1 MKKAVVGVALA
12 LLAALVA
19 LAGCGG
25 DDEGGGG
32 AEARTVEHAM
42 GSTDVAGT
50 PERVV
55 VLDTGELDSAIALG
69 VTPVGAVEAITG
81 EGFPDYLAEAAEG
94 VEIVGS
100 IEQPDLEA
108 IAALEPDLIL
118 SSKVRHEAIYDQLSE
133 IAPTVVTEDVGV
145 AWKENFPLH
154 AEALGRAEEGERLTG
169 EYEAQVAAFKEEMG
183 AELAETEVSVVRS
196 VGDEVRVYL
205 NANFIGTV
213 LKDLGLPR
221 PAAQDVDDFSLTAT
235 LESLDAVDGDVMFL
249 SRYGADHPILD
260 RLMASP
266 LWDRLGVVR
275 AGRVFE
281 VPDDLW
287 FLGLGNLAAREVIAD
302 LRTLLI
308 DGEPLAEPAEAAAG

>member
-1 MKKAVVGVALA
+1 MKAAVRTAAVLLLALA
-12 LLAALVA
+12 A

-25 DDEGGGG
+25 DDDGG
-32 AEARTVEHAM
+32 AEGEMRSVVHAM
-42 GSTDVAGT
+42 GTTEVSAH
-50 PERVV
+50 PERAV

-69 VTPVGAVEAITG
+69 VTPVGAVEAIPG
-81 EGFPDYLAEAAEG
+81 EGFSDYLADAAKEI
-94 VEIVGS
+94 EIVGS
-100 IEQPDLEA
+100 IDQPDLEA

-118 SSKVRHEAIYDQLSE
+118 SSKVRHEAIYDQLAA
-133 IAPTVVTEDVGV
+133 IAPTVFTEDIGV

-154 AEALGRAEEGERLTG
+154 AEALGRVEEGEELTT
-169 EYEAQVAAFKEEMG
+169 EYEADVAAFKADMG
-183 AELAETEVSVVRS
+183 DRLADTHVSVVRS

-221 PAAQDVDDFSLTAT
+221 PPAQDVDDFSLTAT
-235 LESLDAVDGDVMFL
+235 LENLEDADGDVMFL
-249 SRYGADHPILD
+249 SRYGPDHPILD
-260 RLMASP
+260 RLMGSP
-266 LWDRLGVVR
+266 LWQRLDAVK
-275 AGRVFE
+275 AGRVFD

-308 DGEPLAEPAEAAAG
+308 DGKPLEEPAAAAAE

>member
-1 MKKAVVGVALA
+1 VKAAVRTAAALLLALA
-12 LLAALVA
+12 A

-25 DDEGGGG
+25 DDGGG
-32 AEARTVEHAM
+32 AGGEMRPVAHAM
-42 GSTDVAGT
+42 GTTEVPAH

-69 VTPVGAVEAITG
+69 VTPVGAVEAIPG
-81 EGFPDYLAEAAEG
+81 EGVPDYLADAAKD

-100 IEQPDLEA
+100 IDQPDLEA

-118 SSKVRHEAIYDQLSE
+118 SSKVRHEAIYDQLAA
-133 IAPTVVTEDVGV
+133 IAPTVFTEDVGV

-154 AEALGRAEEGERLTG
+154 AEALGRAEEGERLAA
-169 EYEAQVAAFKEEMG
+169 EYRSDVAAFRADMG
-183 AELAETEVSVVRS
+183 DRLADTRVSVVRS
-196 VGDEVRVYL
+196 VGDEVRVYQ

-221 PAAQDVDDFSLTAT
+221 PPAQDVDDFSLTAT
-235 LESLDAVDGDVMFL
+235 LENLEAVDGDVMVV
-249 SRYGADHPILD
+249 SRYGPDHPILD
-260 RLMASP
+260 RLMDSP
-266 LWDRLGVVR
+266 LWQRLGAVR
-275 AGRVFE
+275 AGKVFD

-308 DGEPLAEPAEAAAG
+308 DGEPLEGAAA

>member
-1 MKKAVVGVALA
+1 MKRAVVGVALA
-12 LLAALVA
+12 LVAALVA

-32 AEARTVEHAM
+32 AEAYTVEHAM
-42 GSTDVAGT
+42 GSTEIAGT

-69 VTPVGAVEAITG
+69 VTPVGAVEAIPG
-81 EGFPDYLAEAAEG
+81 EGFPDYLAEVAER

-118 SSKVRHEAIYDQLSE
+118 SSKVRHEAIYDQLSQ
-133 IAPTVVTEDVGV
+133 IAPTVFTEDIGV
-145 AWKENFPLH
+145 AWKANFPLH
-154 AEALGRAEEGERLTG
+154 AEALDKVEEGERLTA
-169 EYEAQVAAFKEEMG
+169 EYEAGVAAFKEDMG
-183 AELAETEVSVVRS
+183 DALADTRVSVVRS

-221 PAAQDVDDFSLTAT
+221 PPAQDVDDFSLTAT
-235 LESLDAVDGDVMFL
+235 LENLDAVDGDVMFL
-249 SRYGADHPILD
+249 SRYGPDHPILD
-260 RLMASP
+260 RLMESP
-266 LWDRLGVVR
+266 LWDRLGVVG
-275 AGRVFE
+275 AGKVFE

-308 DGEPLAEPAEAAAG
+308 DGRPLEESAAE

>member
-1 MKKAVVGVALA
+1 
-12 LLAALVA
+12 
-19 LAGCGG
+19 
-25 DDEGGGG
+25 
-32 AEARTVEHAM
+32 
-42 GSTDVAGT
+42 
-50 PERVV
+50 
-55 VLDTGELDSAIALG
+55 
-69 VTPVGAVEAITG
+69 VTPVGGVEAIPG

-118 SSKVRHEAIYDQLSE
+118 SSKVRHEAIYDQLSQ
-133 IAPTVVTEDVGV
+133 IAPTVFTEDIGV

-154 AEALGRAEEGERLTG
+154 AEALDKVEEGESLTA
-169 EYEAQVAAFKEEMG
+169 EYEAEIAAFKEDMG
-183 AELAETEVSVVRS
+183 DALADTRVSVVRS

-221 PAAQDVDDFSLTAT
+221 PRAQDVDDFSLTAT
-235 LESLDAVDGDVMFL
+235 LENLDAVDGDVMFL
-249 SRYGADHPILD
+249 SRYGPDHPILD
-260 RLMASP
+260 RLMKSP
-266 LWDRLGVVR
+266 LWDRLGVVA

-308 DGEPLAEPAEAAAG
+308 DGRPLEESAAE